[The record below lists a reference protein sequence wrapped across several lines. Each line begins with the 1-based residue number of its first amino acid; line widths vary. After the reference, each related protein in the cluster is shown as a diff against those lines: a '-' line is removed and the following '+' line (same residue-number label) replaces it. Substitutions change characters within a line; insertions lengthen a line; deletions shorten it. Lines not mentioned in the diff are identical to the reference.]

1 MKTLIGVML
10 VVGLLG
16 LLWAAGIARAD
27 TAWID
32 EVAKSMSFFKTNYPN
47 ANWQPYSHKLEVVRD
62 AVQRGD
68 QKAIKREMGQWFQM
82 LRQRDHGISEVAA
95 DELFNFSLMVTPV
108 QDYGI
113 AVPGQTARTSEFAY

>member
-1 MKTLIGVML
+1 
-10 VVGLLG
+10 
-16 LLWAAGIARAD
+16 
-27 TAWID
+27 
-32 EVAKSMSFFKTNYPN
+32 
-47 ANWQPYSHKLEVVRD
+47 VRD
-62 AVQRGD
+62 AIQRGD
-68 QKAIKREMGQWFQM
+68 QKAIKIEMGQWFQM